1 MQLELALLRERGVL
15 GDNKHLGTAKSN
27 WGKLGK
33 TRGNW
38 GKLGTR
44 DSVTFAESLDPS
56 MARKLILAYKL
67 HRASEPQRA
76 YSKGLVHK
84 PTSLL
89 HVANN
94 CCFEICLLSENRQQ
108 ENSPARQKS
117 APAFFSERRRQPR
130 TRRLCALALRRDSD
144 DCEL

>member
-76 YSKGLVHK
+76 SWSTLKVWSINQH
-84 PTSLL
+84 
-89 HVANN
+89 H
-94 CCFEICLLSENRQQ
+94 CCMLQTIAALKF
-108 ENSPARQKS
+108 
-117 APAFFSERRRQPR
+117 AF
-130 TRRLCALALRRDSD
+130 
-144 DCEL
+144 